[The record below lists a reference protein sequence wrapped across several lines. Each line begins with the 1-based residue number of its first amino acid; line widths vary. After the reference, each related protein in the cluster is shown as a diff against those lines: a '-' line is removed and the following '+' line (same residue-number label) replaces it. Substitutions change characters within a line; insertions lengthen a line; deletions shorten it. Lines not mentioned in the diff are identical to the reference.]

1 MTTEVVLRQSMLISI
16 LESARDALPR
26 EIILLLRGKR
36 RKDRIEITDL
46 IIPPLATRGMGF
58 SSFPLHMLPMDFSL
72 IGSVHSHP
80 SGVLK
85 PSTVDL
91 NHSFGR
97 IIMIVGY
104 PFSGVESVAVFN
116 HSGERL
122 SLLVRDD
129 RSEKIDPSSD
139 C

>member
-1 MTTEVVLRQSMLISI
+1 MTTEVALRQSMLISI
-16 LESARDALPR
+16 LESAKDAHPR

-36 RKDRIEITDL
+36 RKDRFEITDL

-91 NHSFGR
+91 NRSFGN

-116 HSGERL
+116 RSGEKI
-122 SLLVRDD
+122 SLLVIDD
-129 RSEKIDPSSD
+129 RSEKSYASSD
-139 C
+139 R